1 MNDFYTSDN
10 RSALDSLSDAQKIA
24 FGPFVFQATRVL
36 RDTGI
41 LKLLHDIGEAGLDAE
56 TIAAELKIPLYGV
69 KVLADAGLSIGV
81 LYLNDKNYSLTKTG
95 HFIVTDKMTNV
106 NMDFVHDVCYQ
117 GMFHLEEAVRTQR
130 PAGLKV
136 FGDWDTIYKGLSQ
149 LPEKVKESWFGFDHF
164 YSDKAFDEVIP
175 VLFEEEPD
183 NILDVGG
190 NTGKFS
196 IRCASYSE
204 TVKITILDH
213 PGQLEMAK
221 ENIKEQ
227 GFEERINTYPIDLLD
242 HSKPYPKPYGIIW
255 MSQFLDCFGGEDIVE
270 LLLKARDAL
279 SEDGSIFVLDTYWD
293 RQRFEISSFC
303 LNMTSLY
310 FTAMANGTSRMYH
323 SGEMISY
330 IEKAGLRIVKEID
343 GIGLSHTLIEC
354 KK

>member
-1 MNDFYTSDN
+1 MTDFYTSDS

-24 FGPFVFQATRVL
+24 FGPIVFQAAKVL

-41 LKLLHDIGEAGLDAE
+41 LNLLHDKGEAGIDAE
-56 TIAAELKIPLYGV
+56 TISAKLELPIYGV
-69 KVLADAGLSIGV
+69 KVLTDAGLSIGV
-81 LYLNDKNYSLTKTG
+81 LYLKGKNYSLTKTG

-106 NMDFVHDVCYQ
+106 NMDFVHDVCYK
-117 GMFHLEEAVRTQR
+117 GMFHLEEAVQTRR

-136 FGDWDTIYKGLSQ
+136 FGDWDTIYEGLSK

-175 VLFEEEPD
+175 LLFEEGPD

-196 IRCASYSE
+196 IRCANHSDS
-204 TVKITILDH
+204 VKITILDH
-213 PGQLEMAK
+213 PGQLEMA
-221 ENIKEQ
+221 EQNIREH
-227 GFEERINTYPIDLLD
+227 GFQERIDTYPIDLLE
-242 HSKPYPKPYGIIW
+242 HSKPYPKPYDIIW
-255 MSQFLDCFGGEDIVE
+255 MSQFLDCFSGEDIVE

-279 SEDGSIFVLDTYWD
+279 SANGSILILDTYWD

-323 SGEMISY
+323 SEEMIGY
-330 IEKAGLRIVKEID
+330 IEKAGLRIVKQKD
-343 GIGLSHTLIEC
+343 GIGLSHTLIQC

>member
-1 MNDFYTSDN
+1 MTSFYTSDN

-24 FGPFVFQATRVL
+24 FGPFVFQAARVL

-41 LKLLHDIGEAGLDAE
+41 LDLLHDTGKAGLDAE
-56 TIAAELKIPLYGV
+56 TISVKLDLPLYGV

-81 LYLNDKNYSLTKTG
+81 LYLNNKNYSLTKTG

-106 NMDFVHDVCYQ
+106 NMDFVNDVCYN
-117 GMFHLEEAVRTQR
+117 GIFHLEEAVRTQR

-136 FGDWDTIYKGLSQ
+136 FGDWDTIYEGLSH
-149 LPEKVKESWFGFDHF
+149 LPEEVKESWFGFDHF
-164 YSDKAFDEVIP
+164 YSDKAFEEVIP
-175 VLFEEEPD
+175 VLFKEEPG

-196 IRCASYSE
+196 IRCASYSD
-204 TVKITILDH
+204 TVRITILDH
-213 PGQLEMAK
+213 PGQLEMA
-221 ENIKEQ
+221 ENNIKKH
-227 GFEERINTYPIDLLD
+227 GFEERIDTHPIDLLD
-242 HSKPYPKPYGIIW
+242 HSKPYPKSYDIVW
-255 MSQFLDCFGGEDIVE
+255 MSQFLDCFGGDDIVE
-270 LLLKARDAL
+270 LLLKARNAL
-279 SEDGSIFVLDTYWD
+279 SENGSIFILDTYWD

-310 FTAMANGTSRMYH
+310 FTVMANGTSRMYH
-323 SGEMISY
+323 SGEMIGY
-330 IEKAGLRIVKEID
+330 IERAGLQIVRQKD